1 MNKDD
6 NKITEQGLNSSKD
19 KKVEWKKNL
28 KIVIAMLLVAAL
40 SVGGT
45 LAYLSRETSE
55 LENVFTGS
63 KGISLTLT
71 EPEFDDEEKG
81 KANSYTPDMTILKDP
96 TVTNTSTETGY
107 KEWVAMRVDYTF
119 AGSACNKEQIDDI
132 VTFQYK
138 DENGDFQ
145 DGLNPN
151 WIKVTTTTDGL
162 AATNYDIYV
171 YNAMLDD
178 NGGKAT
184 LFDRVIT
191 HDQTTLETNQIFDSA
206 VDVNKYKDFKIT
218 VCAAAIK
225 NDTTLG
231 GISSIENTQLKELN
245 IGSISTESSLAIT
258 DSSSEND
265 KLKHYAQE
273 IEIALVK
280 LLVTP

>member
-1 MNKDD
+1 MNKED

-107 KEWVAMRVDYTF
+107 KEWVAMRVDYTY
-119 AGSACNKEQIDDI
+119 AGSTCNKEQIDKI

-138 DENGDFQ
+138 DPNGNFQ

-151 WIKVTTTTDGL
+151 WIKVTTTT
-162 AATNYDIYV
+162 ATDYDIYV
-171 YNAMLDD
+171 YNAMLDE
-178 NGGKAT
+178 NGGNAT

-191 HDQTTLETNQIFDSA
+191 HNQTTLETNLIFDSTA
-206 VDVNKYKDFKIT
+206 GVNKYKDFKIT

-258 DSSSEND
+258 DSSSVDD